1 MNPAVTAG
9 ALALAWLLPGLF
21 GHDPWK
27 PDEAY
32 TFGLVLHILE
42 TGDWVVPTLAGEP
55 FLEKPP
61 LFFLTAAAF
70 AKAFGGLLPLHDAAR
85 LATLFYMSLAF
96 WFVALCARRLYGAA
110 SAPAALLL
118 FVGSVGLLDRG
129 HQLITDTAQ
138 LAGFALAVYGFAL
151 GLQRAGLGGLALGTG
166 AGIAFLAKGLFIPGC
181 LGVSALALPLLSSSW
196 RTRRYA
202 VVLIIAT
209 LAALPWVT
217 IWPAALYARGPA
229 LFEEWLWGLNVGS
242 FIGEDSIAAKPSPFF
257 YFGVLP
263 WFALPA
269 WPLAA
274 WTVWRRR
281 AGLRSQPEIALPL
294 VLIAVPLAVLSIST
308 TGRALYVMPMLVPF
322 ALLGAPAVS
331 AVMERTGA
339 TGWRIALTL
348 MAGAAAV
355 LWLAW
360 ASLDLGLIEPL
371 QKTLV
376 QRQPAYSPQF
386 APLPFAL
393 AVAFT
398 AAVALLIGQT
408 RRRPERLAA
417 AWVAGM
423 ALIWGLSMILLLRY
437 LDTSKSYRAMI
448 DDLSGALPAGHSC
461 ISSQALGEPQRALL
475 HYFAGIVT
483 YRAETTRARADCSVL
498 LVQGFRDDFPAVRP
512 DWTLSWQGARPG
524 DPKELYRLYRREDA
538 PADRRRRPQDR

>member
-1 MNPAVTAG
+1 MKPAVTVA

-70 AKAFGGLLPLHDAAR
+70 AKVFGGLLPLHDAAR
-85 LATLFYMSLAF
+85 LATLFYMSIAF
-96 WFVALCARRLYGAA
+96 CFVALCARRLYGAA
-110 SAPAALLL
+110 SASVALLL
-118 FVGSVGLLDRG
+118 FVGSIGLLDRG

-138 LAGFALAVYGFAL
+138 LAGFALAAYGFAL
-151 GLQRAGLGGLALGTG
+151 GLERPRLGGLALGTG
-166 AGIAFLAKGLFIPGC
+166 AGVAFLAKGLFIPGC
-181 LGVSALALPLLSSSW
+181 LGVSALALPLLSSCW
-196 RTRRYA
+196 RTRRYLLSLA
-202 VVLIIAT
+202 IAAA
-209 LAALPWVT
+209 AALPWVT
-217 IWPAALYARGPA
+217 IWPAALYVRGPE
-229 LFEEWLWGLNVGS
+229 LFDEWLWGLNVGS

-257 YFGVLP
+257 YLWVLP

-274 WTVWRRR
+274 WSVWRAR
-281 AGLRSQPEIALPL
+281 AALRSRPEIVLPL

-308 TGRALYVMPMLVPF
+308 TGRELYAMPMLVPF
-322 ALLGAPAVS
+322 ALLGAPAIS
-331 AVMERTGA
+331 AVSERAGA
-339 TGWRIALTL
+339 TGWRIALAFVIA
-348 MAGAAAV
+348 AGAV
-355 LWLAW
+355 VWLAW

-371 QKTLV
+371 QKILL

-393 AVAFT
+393 AVALT
-398 AAVALLIGQT
+398 VGVGLLVGLT

-417 AWVAGM
+417 AWAAGI
-423 ALIWGLSMILLLRY
+423 ALVWGLSMILLLRY

-448 DDLSGALPAGHSC
+448 ADLSRALPAAQSC
-461 ISSQALGEPQRALL
+461 ISSQKLGEPQRALL

-483 YRAETTRARADCSVL
+483 YRAETTRARADCRLL
-498 LVQGFRDDFPAVRP
+498 LVQGFRNDFPAVRP
-512 DWTLSWQGARPG
+512 DWTLLWEGARPG